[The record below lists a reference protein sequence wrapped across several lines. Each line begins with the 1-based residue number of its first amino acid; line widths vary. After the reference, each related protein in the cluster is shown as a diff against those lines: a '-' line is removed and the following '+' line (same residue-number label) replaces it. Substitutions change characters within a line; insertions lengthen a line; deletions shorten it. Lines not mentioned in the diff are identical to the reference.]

1 METDVITIDG
11 PTSSGKNSVG
21 FLLAQKLGYQYID
34 SGSIY
39 RAGSFFVLRKNIS
52 SDDLEKIVEAFESLI
67 IEIKSED
74 HKQRFFANGQ
84 DITDNL
90 HDPDVTRLV
99 PVVSAIG
106 DVRQAVKVIQY
117 KLTKIKNT
125 VMTGRDI
132 GSEIFPLA
140 KHKFFLTADIKVRAQ
155 RRFKQLYEKD
165 SSITYED
172 VLVNMDK
179 RDRDDMTRAVSPLRV
194 PEGAVVIDNTNLDVE
209 QTVEEMLK
217 HINA

>member
-1 METDVITIDG
+1 
-11 PTSSGKNSVG
+11 
-21 FLLAQKLGYQYID
+21 
-34 SGSIY
+34 
-39 RAGSFFVLRKNIS
+39 
-52 SDDLEKIVEAFESLI
+52 
-67 IEIKSED
+67 
-74 HKQRFFANGQ
+74 
-84 DITDNL
+84 
-90 HDPDVTRLV
+90 
-99 PVVSAIG
+99 
-106 DVRQAVKVIQY
+106 
-117 KLTKIKNT
+117 
-125 VMTGRDI
+125 MTGRDI